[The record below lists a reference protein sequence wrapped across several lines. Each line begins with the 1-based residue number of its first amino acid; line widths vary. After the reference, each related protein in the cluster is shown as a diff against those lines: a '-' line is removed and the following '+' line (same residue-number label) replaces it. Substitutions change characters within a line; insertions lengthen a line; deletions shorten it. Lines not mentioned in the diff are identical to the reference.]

1 MKRRERRITWALRP
15 YVQRLAFSGEKPQTT
30 TMTGAMILGIVMVG
44 VLGFSSAYPTLQDQD
59 YLEYIAELAAAKVR
73 SL

>member
-1 MKRRERRITWALRP
+1 
-15 YVQRLAFSGEKPQTT
+15 
-30 TMTGAMILGIVMVG
+30 MTGAMILGIVMVG